1 MLQTNFIYKVNYL
14 IANNINAIHVF
25 YGENL
30 DETGDLGELFK
41 REPKNEKFQDSFS
54 GNYIFNDEEIQYIT
68 ENNVSVTFSSQQI
81 HFDDTIGTIKLKI
94 VQEFS
99 NNFSLEEI
107 HLFCL
112 KEETFNPAN
121 IYQILT
127 QNKKLPLTRVRLDQF
142 LSNIIRDE
150 QGDPV
155 KFEIPEK
162 EEYDYDDILSLN
174 ISNKKLW
181 VSKGLGQKF
190 FLLTNEYTYV
200 CNPYDV
206 NAYDDFIEKVS
217 RKSLTTLNSHLLLN
231 SGLIVENN
239 IYLCLAKD
247 VLTYMREKGLS
258 ELTAIKVY
266 YPFLYKNNI
275 ENVEQLEEKKYEL
288 LEKNKPLLELAS
300 FDSVN
305 LFYDMYQSRKK
316 ELVYQNN
323 GIKFIK
329 VVLHSELNVKV
340 PLDIIFKVLH
350 ATEKTPLIKYNPSSR
365 QENIYRLYADKIS
378 KDGRKIPF
386 LAKPTIL
393 KLMKTIGKTKSVSVY
408 IEDIDTK
415 NNIICEFEE
424 NGDIIISC
432 EFEKIMNVGDVTTIF
447 IHAVNPVIEEVKIF
461 FEENAYTVPT
471 FKTLFEET
479 VDVKQITYQSIV

>member
-1 MLQTNFIYKVNYL
+1 M
-14 IANNINAIHVF
+14 
-25 YGENL
+25 
-30 DETGDLGELFK
+30 
-41 REPKNEKFQDSFS
+41 
-54 GNYIFNDEEIQYIT
+54 
-68 ENNVSVTFSSQQI
+68 
-81 HFDDTIGTIKLKI
+81 
-94 VQEFS
+94 
-99 NNFSLEEI
+99 
-107 HLFCL
+107 
-112 KEETFNPAN
+112 
-121 IYQILT
+121 
-127 QNKKLPLTRVRLDQF
+127 
-142 LSNIIRDE
+142 
-150 QGDPV
+150 
-155 KFEIPEK
+155 
-162 EEYDYDDILSLN
+162 
-174 ISNKKLW
+174 
-181 VSKGLGQKF
+181 
-190 FLLTNEYTYV
+190 
-200 CNPYDV
+200 
-206 NAYDDFIEKVS
+206 S

-378 KDGRKIPF
+378 KDV
-386 LAKPTIL
+386 L
-393 KLMKTIGKTKSVSVY
+393 
-408 IEDIDTK
+408 
-415 NNIICEFEE
+415 
-424 NGDIIISC
+424 
-432 EFEKIMNVGDVTTIF
+432 
-447 IHAVNPVIEEVKIF
+447 
-461 FEENAYTVPT
+461 
-471 FKTLFEET
+471 
-479 VDVKQITYQSIV
+479 